1 MSLSSEWGVLSVEEC
16 VERAFVLAERETDN
30 IEEESYKQAYG
41 LALRVIRGDEEIPL
55 AAIQG
60 PPGSGKTRI
69 VERMAEEYLAEEFST
84 GRDLVIYIAPT
95 NELTWEACARV
106 LSRILRRLA
115 PDDERKRCR
124 VVRELRNFVRVLG
137 YEIRSVGTALRGK
150 CGEGIKLSKMV
161 NLKIDETVRL
171 VFTTEFQRPYIKS
184 TRGIKLIVDESSKS
198 PYFRA
203 FIPLVRRIAS
213 EKFKDYPESMVVL
226 GDPQQAIMSEGY
238 GRDILLM
245 NVVKKYLGGKNYVML
260 DFTLRLPEPSER
272 PISVGFYEGKLRSK
286 VNSYERLK
294 ESFNSKELLDILSRD
309 YNININSDLQMVV
322 EALEEA
328 ITNHIP
334 LVVFDTP
341 PFKPGD
347 TFDKRRAKFGFYA
360 SLALS
365 VWLKRYILPTGMQR
379 SLAVTSIYTDLPQAV
394 GFELKKMG
402 LSVDRMTVQALI
414 GGERDFVVTML
425 GKEYGDIADE
435 YATMYAREP
444 ELLNVQLSRHR
455 ALMAVI
461 GCVDCLSRFPPR
473 PGRIKDMRIKATGET
488 LVDMI
493 DRGEVVYRTYE

>member
-16 VERAFVLAERETDN
+16 VERAFALAERPTRHIDEG
-30 IEEESYKQAYG
+30 SYRQAYG

-60 PPGSGKTRI
+60 PPGSGKTYV
-69 VERMAEEYLAEEFST
+69 VERMAEEYLAEEFFT
-84 GRDLVIYIAPT
+84 GEDLVIYIAPT

-115 PDDERKRCR
+115 PDDERERCR
-124 VVRELRNFVRVLG
+124 VVRELPYLVRVLG
-137 YEIRSVGTALRGK
+137 YKIRSVGTALRGK
-150 CGEGIKLSKMV
+150 CGDGVKLSEMV
-161 NLKIDETVRL
+161 DLKVGEFVRL

-184 TRGIKLIVDESSKS
+184 TRDIKLIVDESSKS

-203 FIPLVRRIAS
+203 FIPLVRRIS
-213 EKFKDYPESMVVL
+213 SKEFRDYPVSMVVL

-245 NVVKKYLGGKNYVML
+245 NVAKKYLGERNYIML
-260 DFTLRLPEPSER
+260 DLTFRLPEPSEY
-272 PISVGFYEGKLRSK
+272 PISMGFYEGRLRSV
-286 VNSYERLK
+286 VNRHDRLK
-294 ESFNSKELLDILSRD
+294 GLSLNSDELLRILNR
-309 YNININSDLQMVV
+309 YVNVGSDLQMVV

-328 ITNHIP
+328 INNSIP
-334 LVVFDTP
+334 LVVFETP
-341 PFKPGD
+341 QFEPGD
-347 TFDKRRAKFGFYA
+347 TLDRLRAKLGFYT

-365 VWLKRYILPTGMQR
+365 VWLERYGIHR

-394 GFELKKMG
+394 GFELRRRG

-425 GKEYGDIADE
+425 GKEYRDVADE

-461 GCVDCLSRFPPR
+461 GCVNCLSRFPPR
-473 PGRIKDMRIKATGET
+473 PGRIKDLRIRATGEA

-493 DRGEVVYRTYE
+493 ERGEVVYRTYE